1 MDDAGIQPKNK
12 DSTILGALPY
22 VLGTLVAVLVFL
34 LAKDDKFAR
43 YHALQALLFQFAL
56 IPIWLVV
63 MFVYVISMITFIG
76 PFILFPFIMLGAL
89 CVMAFNVYL
98 AYKAFQGESL
108 MLPKLG
114 ELVVE
119 RI

>member
-1 MDDAGIQPKNK
+1 MDDAKIAPKSK
-12 DSTILGALPY
+12 DSTILAALPY

-43 YHALQALLFQFAL
+43 YHALQAILFQFAL
-56 IPIWLVV
+56 VPVWLCV
-63 MFVYVISMITFIG
+63 MVIYMASFITFIG
-76 PFILFPFIMLGAL
+76 PFFLFPLIFLGAI
-89 CVMAFNVYL
+89 CVMVFNFFM

-114 ELVVE
+114 EIALE
-119 RI
+119 HI

>member
-1 MDDAGIQPKNK
+1 MEDAKIAPKSK

-43 YHALQALLFQFAL
+43 FHALQALLFQFAL
-56 IPIWLVV
+56 IPVWLCV
-63 MFVYVISMITFIG
+63 MVIYFISFFTFIG
-76 PFILFPFIMLGAL
+76 PFLMFPFIFLGAI
-89 CVMAFNVYL
+89 CVMLFNFYM

-108 MLPKLG
+108 MLPGLG
-114 ELVVE
+114 NVVLDH
-119 RI
+119 I